1 MSPDAP
7 TLPDILARILAAKR
21 EAVAAAKARAPLAEV
36 RARCADLP
44 PTRGFAAALEAPGVR
59 VIAETKAAS
68 PSRGRIAT
76 GVYDPAANV
85 RRYEA
90 LGAAACSV
98 LTEETFFQGA
108 LEDLRAAR
116 AATALPLLRKDF
128 VFDAYQIF
136 EARAAGADAVLL
148 IAAMLPNAQLAD
160 LAAQA
165 HALGLDVLAEAHDAG
180 EVARL
185 VGLGLRVIGVNAR
198 DLRTFRT
205 DLAAVRALV
214 AQIPAD
220 RIAVAESAIRS
231 PADLAA
237 TGARSALVGEALMR
251 DPNLL
256 PGLLKCE

>member
-1 MSPDAP
+1 M
-7 TLPDILARILAAKR
+7 LPDILAQILAAKR
-21 EAVAAAKARAPLAEV
+21 ETLAVAKARTPLAELK
-36 RARCADLP
+36 ARCADLP
-44 PTRGFAAALEAPGVR
+44 PTRGFAASLAKPGVR
-59 VIAETKAAS
+59 IVAETKRAS
-68 PSRGRIAT
+68 PSKGLIASA
-76 GVYDPAANV
+76 YDPAANV

-98 LTEETFFQGA
+98 LTEERFFLGSLA
-108 LEDLRAAR
+108 DLRAAR

-128 VFDAYQIF
+128 LFDAYQLF

-148 IAAMLPNAQLAD
+148 IAAMLPNTQLAD

-165 HALGLDVLAEAHDAG
+165 HALGLDVLAEAHDAE

-205 DLAAVRALV
+205 DLAAVRGLLARV
-214 AQIPAD
+214 PAD

-231 PADLAA
+231 KDDLAA
-237 TGARSALVGEALMR
+237 TGARCALIGEALMR
-251 DPNLL
+251 NPTLL
-256 PGLLKCE
+256 PELLK